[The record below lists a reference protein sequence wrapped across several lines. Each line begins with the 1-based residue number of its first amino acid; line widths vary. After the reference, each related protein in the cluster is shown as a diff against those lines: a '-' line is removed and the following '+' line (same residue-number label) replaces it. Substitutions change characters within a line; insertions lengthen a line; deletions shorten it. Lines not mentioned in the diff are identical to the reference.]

1 MNKCSIYLQWSNVQ
15 LKLKNFIMKIAIT
28 SQGSQLDSII
38 DQRFGRC
45 SYFVIYDT
53 EKQTS
58 EFLQNPNKLIEEGA
72 GPASVQFL
80 ANQDVE
86 KVVSGEFGVKIKP
99 LMDQLKM
106 GMIIIKEPNSI
117 EKIIRVLNTKEY
129 WSLLIN

>member
-1 MNKCSIYLQWSNVQ
+1 
-15 LKLKNFIMKIAIT
+15 MKIAIT
-28 SQGSQLDSII
+28 SQGNQLDSII

-45 SYFVIYDT
+45 SFFVIYDT

-58 EFLQNPNKLIEEGA
+58 EFIQNPNKSIEEGA
-72 GPASVQFL
+72 DPASVQFL

-117 EKIIRVLNTKEY
+117 EKIIRVLNTKD
-129 WSLLIN
+129 

>member
-1 MNKCSIYLQWSNVQ
+1 
-15 LKLKNFIMKIAIT
+15 MKIAIT
-28 SQGSQLDSII
+28 SQGNQLDSII

-45 SYFVIYDT
+45 SFFVIYDT

-58 EFLQNPNKLIEEGA
+58 EFIQNPNKSIEEGA

-129 WSLLIN
+129 

>member
-1 MNKCSIYLQWSNVQ
+1 
-15 LKLKNFIMKIAIT
+15 MKIAIT

-129 WSLLIN
+129 